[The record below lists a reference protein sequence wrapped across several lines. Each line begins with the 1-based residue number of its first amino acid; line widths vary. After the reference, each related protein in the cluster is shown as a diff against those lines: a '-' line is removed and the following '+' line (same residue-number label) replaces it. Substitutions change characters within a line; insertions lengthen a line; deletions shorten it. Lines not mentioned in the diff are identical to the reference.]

1 MLPNKEYFHISAI
14 ISGSNLH
21 KTMRYLEQM
30 KAYNVQVITFVENHE
45 SPEVQPKRSDTK
57 RDMRSVKEAII
68 VFLTKNGPTHAKDIL
83 TEVGEPRNFGLL
95 NRMAAAKQIKKTG
108 KPGVY
113 KV

>member
-45 SPEVQPKRSDTK
+45 NPKVQPKTSNTK
-57 RDMRSVKEAII
+57 RNMRSVKEAIV
-68 VFLTKNGPTHAKDIL
+68 VFLTKNGPTRALDIL
-83 TEVGEPRNFGLL
+83 KEVNEYTSNIDV
-95 NRMAAAKQIKKTG
+95 N
-108 KPGVY
+108 
-113 KV
+113 